1 MLNETE
7 ELNGKLKKSFCFLHS
22 GILIGH
28 IRLIERRNEK
38 RSLEV
43 LSGFYEQFVM
53 FIVLSLY
60 NKNKSM
66 QILIII

>member
-28 IRLIERRNEK
+28 IRLIARRNEK

-43 LSGFYEQFVM
+43 LSGFYKQFL
-53 FIVLSLY
+53 VLNLY
-60 NKNKSM
+60 NKNKSKR
-66 QILIII
+66 ILIII